1 VFTLKFIL
9 SGNFYSHICSQPYFY
24 SRLKL
29 SHMPSSKIRGHAYV
43 DQLQLWQYYKTV
55 QLMRQA
61 AEHTRYHAKYVSL
74 VITKHSEIPF

>member
-1 VFTLKFIL
+1 
-9 SGNFYSHICSQPYFY
+9 
-24 SRLKL
+24 
-29 SHMPSSKIRGHAYV
+29 MPSSKIRGHAYV